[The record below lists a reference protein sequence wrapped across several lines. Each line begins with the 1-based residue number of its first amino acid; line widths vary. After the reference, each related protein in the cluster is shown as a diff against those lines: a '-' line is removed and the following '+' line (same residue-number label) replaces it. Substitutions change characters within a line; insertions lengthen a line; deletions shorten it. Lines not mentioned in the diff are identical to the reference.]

1 MRGQSYLK
9 MILIDEK
16 GDEILCMLFDGESSE
31 RQRLIRG
38 RAYTFENGDINK
50 DDYGCLSMTV
60 KSYNIQEKTG
70 KFIRSYHE
78 GKLMRIS
85 DI

>member
-1 MRGQSYLK
+1 MSNQLSWKLY
-9 MILIDEK
+9 I
-16 GDEILCMLFDGESSE
+16 
-31 RQRLIRG
+31 
-38 RAYTFENGDINK
+38 K

-78 GKLMRIS
+78 SKLMRIS